1 MNLEGVNE
9 RFLLFSGIE
18 SSELPRWQPVI
29 EDACRAIS
37 ARCIVPSPDEEQQK
51 RLEALAAAYAFRLFS
66 RCGGEQISSFTA
78 GDVHITSSAGA
89 EDKGEALWKSLCE
102 DSTDLLKSGSGFF
115 FERIVME

>member
-1 MNLEGVNE
+1 MNIEGVNE

-18 SSELPRWQPVI
+18 ISELARWQPLI
-29 EDACRAIS
+29 EDACRAVS

-89 EDKGEALWKSLCE
+89 EEKGEALWRSLCE
-102 DSTDLLKSGSGFF
+102 ESSDLLKSGSGFY

>member
-1 MNLEGVNE
+1 MNMEGVNE

-18 SSELPRWQPVI
+18 SSELARWQPMI

-89 EDKGEALWKSLCE
+89 EDRGGALWESLFE
-102 DSTDLLKSGSGFF
+102 DSTNPLSYGSGFF
-115 FERIVME
+115 FERSVME